1 MESDVKRKTD
11 IFKPEL
17 AVSAEQVNSS
27 VLSSLTLKNAST
39 Y

>member
-1 MESDVKRKTD
+1 MESDVKKRTD

-17 AVSAEQVNSS
+17 AVSPKQVNTS